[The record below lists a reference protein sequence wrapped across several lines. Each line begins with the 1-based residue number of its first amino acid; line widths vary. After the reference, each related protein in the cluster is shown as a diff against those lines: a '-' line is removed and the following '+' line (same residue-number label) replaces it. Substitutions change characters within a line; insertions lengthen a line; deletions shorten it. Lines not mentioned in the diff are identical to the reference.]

1 MLQAVHG
8 AAKKLVVVLIGMS
21 PGTQCQDT
29 SSYKTRRLVCLV

>member
-21 PGTQCQDT
+21 TQCQDT